1 MDVVDE
7 NLDVLIVTAKGYG
20 KRTPVKEYR
29 IQSRGG
35 KGIKTI
41 SVTDRNGPMVAL
53 KMVSDEDDLM
63 IITASGTL
71 IRTSVDGIST
81 YGRYAQGVKLIHI
94 REDDEVATVAR
105 VEKNEDAQ
113 QNDESQEDENFDGH

>member
-1 MDVVDE
+1 
-7 NLDVLIVTAKGYG
+7 
-20 KRTPVKEYR
+20 
-29 IQSRGG
+29 
-35 KGIKTI
+35 
-41 SVTDRNGPMVAL
+41 MVAL

-113 QNDESQEDENFDGH
+113 QNDESQQDENFDGH